1 MLQKM
6 TDLPSNVVGFRATG
20 KVTSHDYET
29 VLLPAVDK
37 QVEKTDKLNY
47 LFVLD
52 TDISDFNIGALM
64 NDAKAGIKYFTKWNK
79 IAIVSDQNG
88 VNKFTDAFGHLLPGH
103 TRSFTLSQLEEAKQW
118 IAS

>member
-1 MLQKM
+1 MLQQI
-6 TDLPSNVVGFRATG
+6 TDLPPTVVGFRATG
-20 KVTSHDYET
+20 KVTSQDYET

-37 QVEKTDKLNY
+37 QVKETDKLNY

-64 NDAKAGIKYFTKWNK
+64 DDAKAGIKYYGKWHK

-88 VNKFTDAFGHLLPGH
+88 VNKFTDIFGHLLPGQ
-103 TRSFTLSQLEEAKQW
+103 TRSFTLSQLDEAKKW
-118 IAS
+118 VAS